1 MIPHPPP
8 VISTLGRKRA
18 FSQPCL
24 SEISHSVR
32 NDKTVAGGGSG
43 EAVAVGRDYQ
53 DIASTSGFYLST
65 SASSLDLTVS
75 VVIEAHGATD
85 HWLSPEMIYQNPS
98 GSAPHDQ

>member
-8 VISTLGRKRA
+8 VISTLGRNLA
-18 FSQPCL
+18 FSQTCL

-32 NDKTVAGGGSG
+32 NDKTVAGGSG

-53 DIASTSGFYLST
+53 DIAPTSGFYLGT

-85 HWLSPEMIYQNPS
+85 HWLSPTRSVIFSRMV
-98 GSAPHDQ
+98 